1 MIKVNHSRFGFVCF
15 AVILCLATL
24 LGATVSVAAAGE
36 PLEQTVSAWNADTD
50 ADGKGDNFFFV
61 GASIREET
69 ADTTRALRFITQLNT
84 KSVPDTFSVVEY
96 GTVVLPKE
104 ILGDAELVLGGSYTY
119 GGNTYDAAAVKGE
132 KIWQRGNGYVQY
144 NVALINIKNT
154 ATEYA
159 VRAYAI
165 CENADGERCTTYFGE
180 EKTASIDSVREAAR
194 EEAEKAVIL
203 PEEGYAPDKRICLGA
218 VSLKNGVVTM
228 EICNVS
234 AIWETEDGKSYFEY
248 TCYDIDGDVLA
259 VDRINF
265 GYIPTKSQKTVTF
278 TIPES
283 TARVEL
289 TDFNAEYWSV
299 PI

>member
-1 MIKVNHSRFGFVCF
+1 MKVNRSRFGFVCF

-104 ILGDAELVLGGSYTY
+104 ILGAAELVLGGSYTY
-119 GGNTYDAAAVKGE
+119 GCNTYE
-132 KIWQRGNGYVQY
+132 QY
-144 NVALINIKNT
+144 NVALTNIKTT

-165 CENADGERCTTYFGE
+165 CESAEGERCTTYFGE